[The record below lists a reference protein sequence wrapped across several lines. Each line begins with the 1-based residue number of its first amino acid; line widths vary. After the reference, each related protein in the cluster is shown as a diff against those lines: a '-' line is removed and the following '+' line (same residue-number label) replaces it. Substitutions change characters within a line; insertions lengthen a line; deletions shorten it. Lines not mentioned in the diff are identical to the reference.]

1 MNRHNL
7 TTLISRMAL
16 GQNEEMQQLV
26 RQVADG
32 NKTAGAPVAIRF
44 RPAVRT
50 FITEVS
56 RNLGISAAELVNTLM
71 EGVMTETL
79 MPERAAVTRIYDRFW
94 QLMDAHR
101 LSVHSVAT
109 MLAELN
115 IRLSV
120 LESRERTLD
129 HLTAPVIRQ
138 IAAWTGVSSAWLDG
152 TDDRHVRPVVISDWR
167 EVATHLSSEGEPGIP
182 EIRLVRRDRKFPQP
196 GTDADDIAVSIFRL
210 KQINGI
216 WLRVNVFSG
225 LMHNAGEEN
234 KGTDAFLAFCETLR
248 REAWLGEVSTRLA
261 PEYLYTRLKDGR
273 EIPLSV
279 FDALDKHFENRYF
292 DSVWQDD
299 ELRGI
304 KNPEAYITPEWK
316 SYAEKFF

>member
-115 IRLSV
+115 IRLSC
-120 LESRERTLD
+120 
-129 HLTAPVIRQ
+129 A
-138 IAAWTGVSSAWLDG
+138 
-152 TDDRHVRPVVISDWR
+152 
-167 EVATHLSSEGEPGIP
+167 
-182 EIRLVRRDRKFPQP
+182 
-196 GTDADDIAVSIFRL
+196 
-210 KQINGI
+210 
-216 WLRVNVFSG
+216 
-225 LMHNAGEEN
+225 
-234 KGTDAFLAFCETLR
+234 
-248 REAWLGEVSTRLA
+248 
-261 PEYLYTRLKDGR
+261 
-273 EIPLSV
+273 
-279 FDALDKHFENRYF
+279 
-292 DSVWQDD
+292 
-299 ELRGI
+299 
-304 KNPEAYITPEWK
+304 
-316 SYAEKFF
+316 

>member
-1 MNRHNL
+1 MNRHNI

-16 GQNEEMQQLV
+16 GKNEEIQQLV

-32 NKTAGAPVAIRF
+32 KKTAGSPVAIRF

-56 RNLGISAAELVNTLM
+56 RNLGISSAELVNTLM
-71 EGVMTETL
+71 ESVMTETL
-79 MPERAAVTRIYDRFW
+79 MPECAAVTRIYERFW

-101 LSVHSVAT
+101 LSVASVAT

-129 HLTAPVIRQ
+129 HLTAPVIGQ

-152 TDDRHVRPVVISDWR
+152 TDDRPVRPVVVSDWR
-167 EVATHLSSEGEPGIP
+167 EVATHLSSDGEPGIP
-182 EIRLVRRDRKFPQP
+182 GIRLVRRDRKFPRYDIY
-196 GTDADDIAVSIFRL
+196 TDDIAVSIFRL
-210 KQINGI
+210 KKINGI
-216 WLRVNVFSG
+216 WLRANVFSG
-225 LMHNAGEEN
+225 LMHNAGDEN

-248 REAWLGEVSTRLA
+248 RKVLLSDVSTRLA
-261 PEYLYTRLKDGR
+261 PEYLYTRLKDGS

-279 FDALDKHFENRYF
+279 FDALDKHYENRHF
-292 DSVWQDD
+292 DSLWPESEIQ
-299 ELRGI
+299 GI
-304 KNPEAYITPEWK
+304 RKPEAYITPEWE
-316 SYAEKFF
+316 SYAETLI